1 MPRLIH
7 SLPFRPPGF
16 PISKFWGNNFN
27 TIRRMRRFNRK
38 LAAFNSVTCHPPRN
52 SFFSR
57 VFIINSSKIF
67 GYGLG
72 RRSKRKQNAGE
83 RRGKKKRVKHRASER
98 EREGGEKGKKGGR
111 KKEDAKFAKGRGG
124 RGREAWKRESRRAV
138 GRSNEKKKKER
149 KKRKKIKKG
158 KKRRKKEGKKKFQQY
173 TLRSRNSIYNM
184 TAAIRF

>member
-1 MPRLIH
+1 
-7 SLPFRPPGF
+7 
-16 PISKFWGNNFN
+16 
-27 TIRRMRRFNRK
+27 MRRFNRK

-98 EREGGEKGKKGGR
+98 ERERGERRGKKEEE
-111 KKEDAKFAKGRGG
+111 KKRMLN
-124 RGREAWKRESRRAV
+124 SRRGEGA
-138 GRSNEKKKKER
+138 GGGKRGKEKADER
-149 KKRKKIKKG
+149 WEGATKKRKKKEKKG
-158 KKRRKKEGKKKFQQY
+158 RK
-173 TLRSRNSIYNM
+173 
-184 TAAIRF
+184 

>member
-1 MPRLIH
+1 
-7 SLPFRPPGF
+7 
-16 PISKFWGNNFN
+16 
-27 TIRRMRRFNRK
+27 MRRFNRK

-98 EREGGEKGKKGGR
+98 ERGGERRGKKEEE
-111 KKEDAKFAKGRGG
+111 KKRMLN
-124 RGREAWKRESRRAV
+124 SRRGEGA
-138 GRSNEKKKKER
+138 GGGKRGKEKADER
-149 KKRKKIKKG
+149 WEGATKKRKKKAKKG
-158 KKRRKKEGKKKFQQY
+158 RK
-173 TLRSRNSIYNM
+173 
-184 TAAIRF
+184 